1 MLSRGWGL
9 SVILLLAVIPGCNNT
24 LNPLCA
30 SARPMPE
37 IGSLSPST
45 VAFAQVEQG
54 LTLTVNGSNFVSSSE
69 AMVNGKVLAAS
80 VLSSTQMKVKIATDV
95 ISGPGTVSVAVT
107 TPSGGSGDVGC
118 SSGGTSTTLTLT
130 VQ

>member
-1 MLSRGWGL
+1 MLSRSWGL
-9 SVILLLAVIPGCNNT
+9 CVILLVAILPGCNNT
-24 LNPLCA
+24 LNPLCG
-30 SARPMPE
+30 SARPAPE

-69 AMVNGKVLAAS
+69 AMVNGKVLAAN
-80 VLSSTQMKVKIATDV
+80 VLSNTQMKVKIATDV